1 MSKVARRAALLR
13 EAAGFDEAAGFH
25 ETAAMAAT
33 AAVAPPAAPACAR
46 CAHREDDRHVLEQRV
61 AGLIVFSSGFGA
73 SVAASRL
80 CGLHDRL
87 VSPGDYC
94 GQFVARA

>member
-1 MSKVARRAALLR
+1 MR
-13 EAAGFDEAAGFH
+13 ETTGA
-25 ETAAMAAT
+25 
-33 AAVAPPAAPACAR
+33 AAVALPVVPGCAR

-61 AGLIVFSSGFGA
+61 PGLIVFSSGFGA

-80 CGLHDRL
+80 CVLHDRL